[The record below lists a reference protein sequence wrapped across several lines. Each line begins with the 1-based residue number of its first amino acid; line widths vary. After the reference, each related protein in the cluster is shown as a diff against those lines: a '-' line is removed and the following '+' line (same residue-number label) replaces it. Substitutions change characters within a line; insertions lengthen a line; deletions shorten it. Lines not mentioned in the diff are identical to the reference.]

1 MRPAISLVLS
11 SLALCSG
18 YLLRAAPPLRRQ
30 SLASHAVRMQTA
42 EEPPNPLMELSIE
55 LTSFSGPAFK
65 PEPLEE
71 EKLATGQ
78 VVVCTVLKKLEPF
91 PGSRKSRGYEVDI
104 GGAKPAFVPRN
115 HVALQPNMTLGAAGV
130 NLGQGWAEL
139 PAGVVMEGQVLS
151 VDENMNVNVSFARVQ
166 RDLAWQRVTQLANFD
181 VSVDATIL
189 KLGDQGTTLDIE
201 GLPAFMPWSHWSVS
215 DEERD
220 WRLQGT
226 KLRVKFLQVRIPP
239 IHSITPTITHS
250 PHGPAYRVRRSR
262 DESAAYSDASI
273 CAQVDR
279 AQRRLVVSRRREL
292 LDSMREEL
300 EPGAIVEGTVKTI
313 KSFGAVVSLGS
324 GLEGLLHVSQISQEF
339 VQDVSKVLA
348 EGDAVRC
355 VLLSVDSEDASVK
368 LSTKMLETK
377 PGEMLQDAAAVYQ
390 RAGAAAAGKPAD
402 GDQAT
407 E

>member
-1 MRPAISLVLS
+1 MCVYTPCRVTTHHHHHMRPAISLVLS

-18 YLLRAAPPLRRQ
+18 YLLRAAPPLRRRYG
-30 SLASHAVRMQTA
+30 ASHAVRMQTA

-226 KLRVKFLQVRIPP
+226 KLRVKFLQVRIP
-239 IHSITPTITHS
+239 IHSITPTISHL
-250 PHGPAYRVRRSR
+250 PWPA
-262 DESAAYSDASI
+262 
-273 CAQVDR
+273 
-279 AQRRLVVSRRREL
+279 
-292 LDSMREEL
+292 
-300 EPGAIVEGTVKTI
+300 
-313 KSFGAVVSLGS
+313 
-324 GLEGLLHVSQISQEF
+324 
-339 VQDVSKVLA
+339 
-348 EGDAVRC
+348 
-355 VLLSVDSEDASVK
+355 
-368 LSTKMLETK
+368 
-377 PGEMLQDAAAVYQ
+377 
-390 RAGAAAAGKPAD
+390 
-402 GDQAT
+402 
-407 E
+407 